1 MMKKQVLVALVSLA
15 PIAAMSQSAID
26 VYNLSSSQLRG
37 TARFMSMGGAF
48 TALGGDLST
57 LNQNPAGLGIYRS
70 SEIGATLDIDMQ
82 SSKTNS
88 GGYSLTD
95 DQTKVACDN
104 FGYVGTANLG
114 SDIMPYFSWGVSY
127 GRVASFDRVYRG
139 GSALEGSLSNYIA
152 NFTNGVAQR
161 DLTMTN
167 NYDPYYDGYADWLS
181 ILAYNA
187 YMINPYQS
195 NNEYRGLWTNGVSSG
210 NTMFSTRESGYIDEY
225 NIDFGGNIMNTVYWG
240 VGFGITDL
248 NYRQETYYDEVIN
261 GASIESG
268 DGHGTIQGNAEYAL
282 SNWKHTTGNGFNF
295 KVGLIF
301 KPINEF
307 RLGVAVHTPTY
318 YDMQTTY
325 NGMVDY
331 EYTNPRG
338 EIQYSSYD
346 GGDPV
351 SQTPY
356 YYYDWKM
363 RSPWRMMI
371 GAAGVIGRTAIVS
384 LDYER
389 QAYNDMSAKD
399 GNGYALDYVNN
410 DIKDTFKATNII
422 RLGVEVRPTTNLSV
436 RCGFNYATTNA
447 NEKAYD
453 GEQPVYTAGTNPAYT
468 LTDQTYCVTAGLGYR
483 YHGFYADLAYVY
495 RNKES
500 KWNGFSSVM
509 VDSYT
514 EGYAYTGAPTA
525 KLTDV
530 SNHLVLSVGYKF

>member
-1 MMKKQVLVALVSLA
+1 MMKKQVLMALISLA
-15 PIAAMSQSAID
+15 PMAAMAQSAID
-26 VYNLSSSQLRG
+26 VYNMSATQLRG

-57 LNQNPAGLGIYRS
+57 LGQNPAGLGIYRS
-70 SEIGATLDIDMQ
+70 SEIGATLDIDIQ

-88 GGYSLTD
+88 GGYSLKD
-95 DQTKVACDN
+95 DQTKVSCNN

-139 GSALEGSLSNYIA
+139 GSTLGGSLSNYIA
-152 NFTNGVAQR
+152 NFTNGVDQR
-161 DLTMTN
+161 DLGKSD

-187 YMINPYQS
+187 YMINPSQS
-195 NNEYRGLWTNGVSSG
+195 NSEYRGLWRDGVSSG
-210 NTMFSTRESGYIDEY
+210 NTLFSTRESGYVDEY
-225 NIDFGGNIMNTVYWG
+225 NIDFGGNIMNTIYWG
-240 VGFGITDL
+240 LGFGITDL

-261 GASIESG
+261 DASIESG
-268 DGHGTIQGNAEYAL
+268 DGHGTIQGKAEYAL

-307 RLGVAVHTPTY
+307 RLGFAVHTPTY
-318 YDMQTTY
+318 YDMQTAY

-346 GGDPV
+346 GGDPI

-356 YYYDWKM
+356 YYFDWEM
-363 RSPWRMMI
+363 RSPWRLMV
-371 GAAGVIGRTAIVS
+371 GAAGVIGSTAIVS

-399 GNGYALDYVNN
+399 GGGYALDYVNN

-422 RLGVEVRPTTNLSV
+422 RLGAEVRPTPNFSV
-436 RCGFNYATTNA
+436 RCGFNYATTNV

-453 GEQPVYTAGTNPAYT
+453 GQQPVYTAGTNPAYT

-509 VDSYT
+509 VNSYT
-514 EGYAYTGAPTA
+514 EDYEYTGAPTA